1 MPRSC
6 SSRAV
11 FLRSCDLSSSS
22 GIVYALTHHHLL
34 PSPAVIAPTGPDSNN
49 SEMAHK
55 TARAGWRAIGE
66 RVEALRRARGWNR
79 TSLAARAEVTVTT
92 IRGCEEGTKVTQ
104 PDKLR
109 AIAKAL
115 GVPMS
120 RLEVDEKD
128 PRVKQWNDED
138 YEIGNWY
145 HNAPRAMKNRIW
157 ALQELTDA
165 AAALT
170 DPLFQTLLATWP
182 ALTPYAEGVRAR
194 RARLDQKPIDRRGES
209 ACSHRA

>member
-1 MPRSC
+1 
-6 SSRAV
+6 
-11 FLRSCDLSSSS
+11 
-22 GIVYALTHHHLL
+22 
-34 PSPAVIAPTGPDSNN
+34 
-49 SEMAHK
+49 MAHK

-92 IRGCEEGTKVTQ
+92 IRGCENGTKVTQ
-104 PDKLR
+104 PEKLR

-128 PRVKQWNDED
+128 PRVKHWNDED

-145 HNAPRAMKNRIW
+145 HNAPRAMKNRVW

-165 AAALT
+165 AAALI

-182 ALTPYAEGVRAR
+182 ALTHTQKVYVLGA
-194 RARLDQKPIDRRGES
+194 LDWIKTRSIDDGES
-209 ACSHRA
+209 PHAATEPDSKTRHPQR

>member
-1 MPRSC
+1 MPKGKE
-6 SSRAV
+6 V
-11 FLRSCDLSSSS
+11 
-22 GIVYALTHHHLL
+22 
-34 PSPAVIAPTGPDSNN
+34 
-49 SEMAHK
+49 
-55 TARAGWRAIGE
+55 ARAGWRAIGE
-66 RVEALRRARGWNR
+66 RVQALRRAKGWNR

-128 PRVKQWNDED
+128 PRLKHWNDED

-145 HNAPRAMKNRIW
+145 HNAPRAVKNPIW
-157 ALQELTDA
+157 VLHEIADA
-165 AAALT
+165 GSALT
-170 DPLFQTLLATWP
+170 DPMFLSLLAIWP
-182 ALTPYAEGVRAR
+182 ALTQTQKVYLLNALDWLRNRSTTETGEIGGADAIPSVHAKVRNP
-194 RARLDQKPIDRRGES
+194 Q
-209 ACSHRA
+209 